1 MGMSI
6 PLVQLSSLDQI
17 RGFVAVG
24 RRMSITLAAQDLCL
38 TQSAV
43 SRQIQ
48 ALEEKLGVKL
58 LTRNYRSIAFTAE
71 GERLYRSAD
80 GAVQQLQDVMG
91 EIRTTGA
98 LRPVSLSA
106 TIGVVGLWLL
116 PRLNRFQ
123 KLHPNVDIRISANN
137 LVGDLRHDDIDL
149 SIRYTTAALAPKGA
163 IKLFEEVVAPV
174 AHPSFGIKFNKS
186 LDQLLTLPLLEFD
199 NPEHPYIQWASW
211 LNTEEYETSKKRSP
225 IRFNQYD
232 QVIQAALAGQGV
244 ALGRLTLIQ
253 PYIDEGRLVVV
264 GPAMDPKKISKAYWL
279 LQAEE
284 RPRKEVNK
292 VAAWIAAEAKA

>member
-91 EIRTTGA
+91 DIRTTGA

-123 KLHPNVDIRISANN
+123 KLHPKVDIRISANN

-163 IKLFEEVVAPV
+163 IKLFEGCCAGS
-174 AHPSFGIKFNKS
+174 PSITRN
-186 LDQLLTLPLLEFD
+186 E
-199 NPEHPYIQWASW
+199 I
-211 LNTEEYETSKKRSP
+211 
-225 IRFNQYD
+225 
-232 QVIQAALAGQGV
+232 
-244 ALGRLTLIQ
+244 
-253 PYIDEGRLVVV
+253 
-264 GPAMDPKKISKAYWL
+264 
-279 LQAEE
+279 
-284 RPRKEVNK
+284 
-292 VAAWIAAEAKA
+292 